1 MIVYTVKFIICSGL
15 FYLAFHFLL
24 ENEKLNKFKRF
35 FLLFS
40 LILSMIVPFI
50 QFDFL
55 SKSVLAIEMVNNS
68 VDQTIGRIDQII
80 IPTHIIVP
88 QNEIIEQEVV
98 PEKASNNIN
107 PLWIFIALV
116 SFVTLCL
123 LIRFFSNL
131 IKIIQSSQ
139 KYKTSIKYGGANV
152 ALIDDLNTSY
162 SFLNTIFLNK
172 QSYEKNEIDYKI
184 LKHELIHIKQKHS
197 ADVLLIELLTSLFWY
212 NPFLYL
218 YKRAIK
224 LNHEFLADEGV
235 VKESNQI
242 LEYQRIL
249 VNQSGSNYHSFAS
262 SFNYLIT
269 KKRLLMITKNTSNT
283 SIFFRTIFLAGL
295 SYFIVCSFGKA
306 NNNIDK
312 MTMQLENK
320 VSHIL
325 LSNNDN
331 IQMEVTDTVPLKT
344 TIQFTPPPQPKKT
357 TNENYVTDTVPSNKT
372 IWFTPPKETTI
383 GKGITS
389 DQLKEYEKIIE
400 KYKDRDGN
408 CNNLAKRITAQ
419 EREQLWELFSQMTK
433 EQQAVQQI
441 VVYPNWRIPIERK
454 IIPDNDE
461 FESWKNPKMYGIW
474 IDGKKIENS
483 ELNKFKNTD
492 FIYKIVSILFPNAKD
507 YGKYSY
513 HVSLY
518 TENGYDAFIK
528 NIKTSKL
535 AIYEK
540 KRSQG
545 EERLYELEE

>member
-55 SKSVLAIEMVNNS
+55 SKSVPAIETVNNS
-68 VDQTIGRIDQII
+68 VDQTISRIDQII
-80 IPTHIIVP
+80 IPTHIVVP

-139 KYKTSIKYGGANV
+139 KYKTSIKYEGANV
-152 ALIDDLNTSY
+152 ALIDDLHTSY

-249 VNQSGSNYHSFAS
+249 VNQSESNYHSFAS

-269 KKRLLMITKNTSNT
+269 KKRLLMITKNTSNK
-283 SIFFRTIFLAGL
+283 SIFFRSIFLAGL

-312 MTMQLENK
+312 MTTELEDK
-320 VSHIL
+320 VNHIL
-325 LSNNDN
+325 SSNNDN
-331 IQMEVTDTVPLKT
+331 IQMEVTDTVP
-344 TIQFTPPPQPKKT
+344 
-357 TNENYVTDTVPSNKT
+357 SNKA

-454 IIPDNDE
+454 IIPDNVE

-492 FIYKIVSILFPNAKD
+492 FIYKIVSKLLPNAKD

-518 TENGYDAFIK
+518 TENGYDTFIK